1 MSFRTRLAAFLG
13 SSFFKGSFIY
23 LSGSVL
29 NSALPLLLLPVL
41 TRHLTPTDF
50 GFVATATVLTQMLSV
65 FIGLNA
71 YGLVARSHFDDDPE
85 ALRNL
90 LSTGMGISV
99 AVAGCTLLLVVL
111 LGQPIARWTEFPAAW
126 LPAVIFIAFA
136 TVVQTNY
143 LSLLQVR
150 SEPLRYIAIQ
160 TVGGV
165 LNLGLAVWL
174 VVGFRMDW
182 HGRMWALVAAQGIV
196 ALICLRGLIFR
207 LGLLRP
213 RFLRSAYRQLV
224 AFGVPLIPHAIGGWV
239 MTMAARLYLNN
250 MATLADTGLYSVA
263 FNLTSPLALLIGA
276 ANNAYTPAL
285 FQHLSSREG
294 YDKIR
299 LCRILVVV
307 GLSLP
312 LLAVL
317 CAAAVRWVL
326 PWIVNERFFGAA
338 DFVLWMALTYALQG
352 IYFIFGNFVVY
363 SKKTS
368 LMAWRADFAGGVVM
382 LIACP
387 LLIRLNGPLGAA
399 QAACLAFAGS
409 TLGCISAAQKAFPMP
424 WRQALLSFR

>member
-1 MSFRTRLAAFLG
+1 
-13 SSFFKGSFIY
+13 
-23 LSGSVL
+23 
-29 NSALPLLLLPVL
+29 
-41 TRHLTPTDF
+41 
-50 GFVATATVLTQMLSV
+50 
-65 FIGLNA
+65 
-71 YGLVARSHFDDDPE
+71 
-85 ALRNL
+85 
-90 LSTGMGISV
+90 
-99 AVAGCTLLLVVL
+99 
-111 LGQPIARWTEFPAAW
+111 
-126 LPAVIFIAFA
+126 
-136 TVVQTNY
+136 
-143 LSLLQVR
+143 
-150 SEPLRYIAIQ
+150 
-160 TVGGV
+160 
-165 LNLGLAVWL
+165 
-174 VVGFRMDW
+174 
-182 HGRMWALVAAQGIV
+182 
-196 ALICLRGLIFR
+196 
-207 LGLLRP
+207 
-213 RFLRSAYRQLV
+213 
-224 AFGVPLIPHAIGGWV
+224 
-239 MTMAARLYLNN
+239 
-250 MATLADTGLYSVA
+250 VA